1 MRGQDAAK
9 VLKKGGDRLLRPKRY
24 VIRVGNLRATIRRQ
38 PATPGSTEHR
48 LAFSRLCG
56 TPRRW
61 RRLDNGVI
69 LAGDELVD
77 YRKVYAEATKWCQD
91 QYLAYQAKRSRRLA
105 FRRQRSAK

>member
-9 VLKKGGDRLLRPKRY
+9 VLKKGGDRLPPPKRH

-38 PATPGSTEHR
+38 PARPGSTEHT

-61 RRLDNGVI
+61 RRLEDGVI
-69 LAGDELVD
+69 LAGDDLVD

-91 QYLAYQAKRSRRLA
+91 EYLAYQARRSRRLA
-105 FRRQRSAK
+105 YKRQS